1 MAGNGL
7 TRSIRLENI
16 LSFGP
21 EAQTL
26 ELGPLNVLIGPN
38 GSGKS
43 NLVQA
48 LSLLR
53 AVPNNLDQFVLNNGG
68 ISGWIWKGS
77 GEARIASISV
87 AMNDPSWK
95 FSGYGTVGY
104 GLSLAEPPWGQ
115 NPVIVDEAVW
125 GADDYLDQGTEWQPL
140 YRRNNGDPI
149 VSAIRSLLPAMR
161 REDVTLEKSTAPDD
175 NKFSVIR
182 SVLSQLADMNT
193 YPEISFLRLRLDGIQ
208 AYDVFDTGP
217 GSALRQAELAA
228 NLPGPLDQK
237 GSNLHTLLNSLLN
250 NAKIRDAV
258 KDRVKDLY
266 EGIKDVDT
274 QVAANT
280 LQTIIFEDGL
290 DSPITPNRMSG
301 GTLRYLCL
309 IAILCNPN
317 PPPLILLEEPEVGL
331 HPDLLQN
338 VTRMIKEASERT
350 QLIVTTHSEYIVDYL
365 NDQPE
370 SLIITERGRNGT
382 EFKRVDKENFGIWLE
397 KYRVGELWTSG
408 QLGGVRW

>member
-1 MAGNGL
+1 MADNDL
-7 TRSIRLENI
+7 IRSITLQNI

-21 EAQTL
+21 DTEPL

-43 NLVQA
+43 NLVQTF
-48 LSLLR
+48 SLLQS
-53 AVPNNLDQFVLNNGG
+53 VPNDLDQFILNNGG
-68 ISGWIWKGS
+68 ISEWIWKRAN
-77 GEARIASISV
+77 EAQRATIGV
-87 AMNDPSWK
+87 TMGLPDWMVR
-95 FSGYGTVGY
+95 GYSTVGY
-104 GLSLAEPPWGQ
+104 GLSLAAPTWGQ
-115 NPVIVDEAVW
+115 NPAILDEAVW
-125 GADDYLDQGTEWQPL
+125 GAGNQSTEWGSL
-140 YRRNNGDPI
+140 YRLNGGSPV
-149 VSAIRSLLPAMR
+149 VSAVRRLSSEIH
-161 REDVTLEKSTAPDD
+161 REDVTLETSTVPDD
-175 NKFSVIR
+175 NKFSISR
-182 SVLSQLADMNT
+182 SVLSQLADLDT
-193 YPEISFLRLRLDGIQ
+193 YPEITFLRLRLSHIHS
-208 AYDVFDTGP
+208 YDVFDTGP
-217 GSALRQAELAA
+217 GSVLRQPELAA

-237 GSNLHTLLNSLLN
+237 GGNLHTLLNSLLN

-266 EGIKDVDT
+266 DGIKDVDT

-280 LQTIIFEDGL
+280 LQTVIFEDGL
-290 DSPITPNRMSG
+290 DSPITPGRMSG

-331 HPDLLQN
+331 HPDLLRN
-338 VTRMIKEASERT
+338 VTRMIKEASEHT
-350 QLIVTTHSEYIVDYL
+350 QLIVTTHSEYIVDQL

-370 SLIITERGRNGT
+370 SLIITERGKNGT
-382 EFKRVDKENFGIWLE
+382 EFRRVNKENFGIRLE